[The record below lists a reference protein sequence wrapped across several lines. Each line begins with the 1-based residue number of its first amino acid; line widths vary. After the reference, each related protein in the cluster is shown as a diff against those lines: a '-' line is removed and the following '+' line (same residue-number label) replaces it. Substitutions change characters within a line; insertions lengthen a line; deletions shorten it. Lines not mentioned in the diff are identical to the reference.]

1 MVYRR
6 IYFLF
11 HDEDTARRAIREL
24 EEKLGLTT
32 TQVHA
37 LVNGADGFTP
47 LPGMPAPR
55 RLTRRRRTERT
66 LWSTGMVPFTA
77 ALIALVLAL
86 LLGAWRWVA
95 VFASMVVAIQ
105 LAGYLFTNRI
115 PNAQLDRFRTALD
128 HGEILLLVDVP
139 YPQVRRVKQ
148 LIYHRHPEAKTNSGN
163 WHLGTSGTSGT

>member
-24 EEKLGLTT
+24 KDKLGITAP
-32 TQVHA
+32 QMHA
-37 LVNGADGFTP
+37 LVNGADGFIP
-47 LPGMPAPR
+47 LPGLPAPP
-55 RLTRRRRTERT
+55 RLTRRPGTEGT
-66 LWSTGMVPFTA
+66 LWYSGMVPFTV
-77 ALIALVLAL
+77 ALIALAVAV
-86 LLGAWRWVA
+86 LLGAWRWVV

-163 WHLGTSGTSGT
+163 WHLGASGT